1 MPHLRPSALVASLIV
16 VACVLGAGCAPA
28 GSRSRASDPV
38 VPAARVGVA
47 TELVASAP
55 SPAAANATAAT
66 RAVASGEQAF
76 SLALLRQLGAAAD
89 GGNVTVSPASLAVAL
104 AMLETGARGA
114 TRTQIASTLGSSS
127 LSATAQD
134 LGWAALLSQLGA
146 ATEEAGINFDSA
158 NAMWLAEGLPMEPSF
173 MAAMAGYFR
182 SGVWQ
187 VDFAHQ
193 LPAAQASINQ
203 WVDQQTRHK
212 ILALFKPGDL
222 STETQLV
229 LANAVYFNAKWQD
242 QFDPAASGPGT
253 FSSGSGPQATV
264 TFMRQPHA
272 LGAMTSSYEAVQLPY
287 AGGRLA
293 ALAIMP
299 TAQSL
304 PAFVSTLTIAGLAHI
319 AATSNQPVRVSLP
332 RFRVED
338 YVNLN
343 ATLQALGMPLAFS
356 DLANLSAMSP
366 IPLEVQ
372 SVAQRDYLSV
382 AEQGTEAAAATG
394 ISAVP
399 AAAIEVSASLDFDH
413 PFLFLVRDT
422 STGTILFATEF
433 QGPT

>member
-1 MPHLRPSALVASLIV
+1 VRPSTLVASLIV
-16 VACVLGAGCAPA
+16 AACVLGAGCGTT

-55 SPAAANATAAT
+55 SPAAANAAAAT

-76 SLALLRQLGAAAD
+76 SLALLHQLGAAAD

-104 AMLETGARGA
+104 AMLETGAGGA
-114 TRTQIASTLGSSS
+114 TRAQIASTLGASS
-127 LSATAQD
+127 LSTTAQD

-146 ATEEAGINFDSA
+146 ATGKAGINFDSA
-158 NAMWLAEGLPMEPSF
+158 NGMWLATGLPMEPSF

-193 LPAAQASINQ
+193 LPAAQAAINQ
-203 WVDQQTRHK
+203 WVDQRTRHK
-212 ILALFKPGDL
+212 ILSLFKPGDL

-253 FSSGSGPQATV
+253 FFSGSGSQPTV

-272 LGAMTSSYEAVQLPY
+272 LGAMTSSYEAVQVPY

-304 PAFVSTLTIAGLAHI
+304 PAFVNTLTTAGLAHI
-319 AATSNQPVRVSLP
+319 AATSDQPVRVSLP

-356 DLANLSAMSP
+356 DLADLSAMSP
-366 IPLEVQ
+366 IPLKVQ

-422 STGTILFATEF
+422 GTGTILFATEF